1 MSPSEF
7 RAGLAWMLGLP
18 CIDEGTLCR
27 HCGAQSDTQGLHVT
41 KCTWSGAPS
50 NGHSVVKET
59 MRAICKDDNI
69 EALKEKGLP
78 GHPELIP
85 ADLLFPHLLP
95 KGPRALDFTVWSR
108 PADGAGP
115 LDLARQH
122 KDNKY
127 LKGCQEAGWSFS
139 VWAADTNGCLHPQA
153 VSFTKAIIRLMKD
166 SSNFAND
173 SEVDV
178 KVCNALSTAVVLRA
192 ATPLARHSKQ
202 RFRGN
207 ADET

>member
-1 MSPSEF
+1 
-7 RAGLAWMLGLP
+7 MLGLP

-59 MRAICKDDNI
+59 MLAISSDGNI

-85 ADLLFPHLLP
+85 ADLLLLHLLP
-95 KGPRALDFTVWSR
+95 KGSRALDFTVWSR
-108 PADGAGP
+108 PAHGADP

-122 KDNKY
+122 KDNK
-127 LKGCQEAGWSFS
+127 
-139 VWAADTNGCLHPQA
+139 
-153 VSFTKAIIRLMKD
+153 
-166 SSNFAND
+166 
-173 SEVDV
+173 
-178 KVCNALSTAVVLRA
+178 
-192 ATPLARHSKQ
+192 
-202 RFRGN
+202 
-207 ADET
+207 